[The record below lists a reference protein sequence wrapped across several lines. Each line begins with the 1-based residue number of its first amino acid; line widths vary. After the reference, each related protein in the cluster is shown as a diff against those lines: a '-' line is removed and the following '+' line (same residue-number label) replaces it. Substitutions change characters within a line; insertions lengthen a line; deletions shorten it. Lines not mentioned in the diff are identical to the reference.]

1 MRIIFK
7 DTTMKERA
15 RLVYDGIK
23 FAVQETNVENAIYPI
38 RDIEI
43 ETDRDVNDIIN
54 IMGTNRNIEYD
65 MRGGAVIYRTDLAKK
80 EIENEELI

>member
-43 ETDRDVNDIIN
+43 ETDKNIEDIIT
-54 IMGTNRNIEYD
+54 IMGTERNIEYD
-65 MRGGAVIYRTDLAKK
+65 MKGGAVVYRTDLVET
-80 EIENEELI
+80 EIKNEELI